1 MSEKKEVYNEYFDHS
16 AEASFES
23 TSVLGDKKNNF
34 WMSSNEKAK
43 ELIAVFKSDTENMT
57 KESAQK
63 FLIGAGIF
71 NEDWK
76 VNENYE
82 GLFVPKEKNPD

>member
-1 MSEKKEVYNEYFDHS
+1 
-16 AEASFES
+16 
-23 TSVLGDKKNNF
+23 
-34 WMSSNEKAK
+34 MSSNEKAK

-71 NEDWK
+71 NED
-76 VNENYE
+76 
-82 GLFVPKEKNPD
+82 

>member
-34 WMSSNEKAK
+34 
-43 ELIAVFKSDTENMT
+43 
-57 KESAQK
+57 
-63 FLIGAGIF
+63 
-71 NEDWK
+71 
-76 VNENYE
+76 
-82 GLFVPKEKNPD
+82 